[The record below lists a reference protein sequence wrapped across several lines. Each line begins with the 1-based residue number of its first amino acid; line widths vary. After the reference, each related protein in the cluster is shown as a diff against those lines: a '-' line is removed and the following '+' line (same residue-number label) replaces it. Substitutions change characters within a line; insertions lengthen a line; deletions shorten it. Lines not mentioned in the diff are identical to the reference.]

1 MSSVLPLSPRIQSIY
16 YEALYRKSLLIPA
29 LNSSDVTKQSN
40 QNFVHYIS
48 TTEKTLLGRNGSN
61 TIR

>member
-1 MSSVLPLSPRIQSIY
+1 MSSILPLSPRIQSIY
-16 YEALYRKSLLIPA
+16 YEALYTKSLLIPA
-29 LNSSDVTKQSN
+29 LNSRDVTKQSN